1 MVQYQ
6 SFPRSN
12 SLLPQLQ
19 EIVECFI
26 AVDSEISSPSHNLSS
41 DEVLAV
47 LRPHF
52 ENIGLKVESS
62 KRSIDKIKVPVLFG
76 KNNTVDR
83 SFEADA
89 VSGDGSI
96 VIEVEAG
103 RATENYQ
110 FLKDIF
116 QACLMHRVEY
126 LVIAVRNRYRTH
138 NDFEIVYSF
147 LDTLYVSG
155 RITLPLKGIVL
166 VGY

>member
-1 MVQYQ
+1 MFY
-6 SFPRSN
+6 R
-12 SLLPQLQ
+12 
-19 EIVECFI
+19 
-26 AVDSEISSPSHNLSS
+26 
-41 DEVLAV
+41 
-47 LRPHF
+47 R
-52 ENIGLKVESS
+52 G
-62 KRSIDKIKVPVLFG
+62 FG
-76 KNNTVDR
+76 NQ
-83 SFEADA
+83 FAADA